1 MATGGDLNRRL
12 MPGCTLAERKNMEN
26 FLKLG
31 WIDTFREMN
40 PEKIQY
46 TWWNAKIKGRQNG
59 IGWRIDYIIVN
70 E

>member
-1 MATGGDLNRRL
+1 
-12 MPGCTLAERKNMEN
+12 MPGCTLSERKNMEN

-31 WIDTFREMN
+31 WIDTFREKYPN
-40 PEKIQY
+40 LVQY
-46 TWWNAKIKGRQNG
+46 TWWNSKYNGRIMN